1 MNQRNLDGNS
11 IIIRL
16 EMTTKDIKFGEVAS
30 VISEAGGDII
40 AIDVISTNQD
50 VSVRDLTVAVT
61 DSQDNSKIVE
71 AVSKLKGVSIINVS
85 DRTFLLHL
93 GGKIEVTPKTPIHN
107 REDLSRVYTPDV
119 ARVCSA
125 ISEEPGKAFSL
136 TIKRNTVAVVSDGS
150 AVLGLGNIGLPGY
163 AGYRRDHSYSESD
176 ITCIWRD

>member
-30 VISEAGGDII
+30 AISEAGGDII

-61 DSQDNSKIVE
+61 DAQDNSKIIEGVRQ
-71 AVSKLKGVSIINVS
+71 LKGISIINVS

-93 GGKIEVTPKTPIHN
+93 GGKIEVTPKTPIQN

-125 ISEEPGKAFSL
+125 IVEEPGKLS
-136 TIKRNTVAVVSDGS
+136 R
-150 AVLGLGNIGLPGY
+150 
-163 AGYRRDHSYSESD
+163 
-176 ITCIWRD
+176 